1 MFYCARK
8 GMGVSVIM
16 VPQKEIL
23 LSVKD
28 LRTYFNVKE
37 GLAKAVDGVSY
48 NINHG
53 ETVGLV
59 GESGCGKTVSALSIL
74 KLLDIPPVE
83 FHSGQILFKNQD
95 LMKMTEQE
103 LNTIRGRSISMIF
116 QEPMTS
122 LNPVL
127 SIGFQIDEVM
137 INHLGIKA
145 REARDRTVDLLNMV
159 GIPLPRKRAK
169 EYPHQLSGGMRQRIM
184 IALAIACNPELLIA
198 DEPTTALDVT
208 IQAQIIEIMLNLQ
221 DKMGTSI
228 LLITHD
234 LGVIAE
240 TADRVAVMYAG
251 RIVEEADV
259 KTIFQNPIHPYT
271 KGLLNS
277 VPNINNIDPT
287 VRLHEIPGIVPNLC
301 YLPEGCAFFNR
312 CSIRT
317 KICESEQ
324 PKLLNIDNQHNVRCW
339 MVQQN
344 V

>member
-1 MFYCARK
+1 
-8 GMGVSVIM
+8 M
-16 VPQKEIL
+16 VEKKDIL

-48 NINHG
+48 HINQG
-53 ETVGLV
+53 ETLGLV

-74 KLLDIPPVE
+74 KLLDIPPAQ
-83 FHSGQILFKNQD
+83 FHSGQILFKDQD
-95 LMKMTEQE
+95 LLQLSEQE
-103 LNTIRGRSISMIF
+103 LNTIRGRSISMVF

-137 INHLGIKA
+137 INHLGITA
-145 REARDRTVDLLNMV
+145 REARDRTIELLNMV
-159 GIPLPRKRAK
+159 GIPLPQKRAK

-184 IALAIACNPELLIA
+184 IALAIACDPELLIA

-208 IQAQIIEIMLNLQ
+208 IQAQIIELMLSLQ
-221 DKMGTSI
+221 DKLGTSI

-259 KTIFQNPIHPYT
+259 KTIFQNPLHPYT
-271 KGLLNS
+271 QGLLNS
-277 VPNINNIDPT
+277 VPNINKIDSAT
-287 VRLHEIPGIVPNLC
+287 RLQEIPGIVPNLC
-301 YLPEGCAFFNR
+301 YLPSGCAFMNR
-312 CSIRT
+312 CPVKT
-317 KICESEQ
+317 KICESEK
-324 PKLLNIDNQHNVRCW
+324 PKLLNIENQHNVGCW
-339 MVQQN
+339 VAQQT

>member
-1 MFYCARK
+1 
-8 GMGVSVIM
+8 M
-16 VPQKEIL
+16 VEKKDIL

-48 NINHG
+48 HINQG
-53 ETVGLV
+53 ETLGLV

-74 KLLDIPPVE
+74 KLLDIPPAQ
-83 FHSGQILFKNQD
+83 FHSGQILFKDQD
-95 LMKMTEQE
+95 LLQLSEQE
-103 LNTIRGRSISMIF
+103 LNTIRGRSISMVF

-127 SIGFQIDEVM
+127 SIGSQVDEVM
-137 INHLGIKA
+137 INHLGITA
-145 REARDRTVDLLNMV
+145 REARDRTIELLNMV

-184 IALAIACNPELLIA
+184 IALAIACDPELLIA

-208 IQAQIIEIMLNLQ
+208 IQAQIIELMLSLQ
-221 DKMGTSI
+221 DKLGTSI

-251 RIVEEADV
+251 KIVEEADV
-259 KTIFQNPIHPYT
+259 KTIFQNPLHPYT
-271 KGLLNS
+271 RGLLNS
-277 VPNINNIDPT
+277 VPNINKIDSAT
-287 VRLHEIPGIVPNLC
+287 RLQEIPGIVPNLC
-301 YLPEGCAFFNR
+301 YLPSGCAFMNR
-312 CSIRT
+312 CPVKT
-317 KICESEQ
+317 KICESEK
-324 PKLLNIDNQHNVRCW
+324 PKLLNIENQHNVGCW
-339 MVQQN
+339 VAQQT

>member
-1 MFYCARK
+1 
-8 GMGVSVIM
+8 M
-16 VPQKEIL
+16 VEKKDIL

-48 NINHG
+48 HINQG
-53 ETVGLV
+53 ETLGLV

-74 KLLDIPPVE
+74 KLLDIPPAQ
-83 FHSGQILFKNQD
+83 FHSGQILFKDQD
-95 LMKMTEQE
+95 LLQLSEQE
-103 LNTIRGRSISMIF
+103 MNTIRGRSISMVF

-127 SIGFQIDEVM
+127 SIGSQVDEVM
-137 INHLGIKA
+137 INHLGITA
-145 REARDRTVDLLNMV
+145 REARDRTIELLNMV
-159 GIPLPRKRAK
+159 GIPLPQKRAK

-184 IALAIACNPELLIA
+184 IALAIACDPELLIA

-208 IQAQIIEIMLNLQ
+208 IQAQIIELMLSLQ
-221 DKMGTSI
+221 DKLGTSI

-259 KTIFQNPIHPYT
+259 KTIFQNPLHPYT
-271 KGLLNS
+271 RGLLNS
-277 VPNINNIDPT
+277 VPNINKIDSAT
-287 VRLHEIPGIVPNLC
+287 RLQEIPGIVPNLC
-301 YLPEGCAFFNR
+301 YLPSGCAFMNR
-312 CSIRT
+312 CPVKT
-317 KICESEQ
+317 KICESEK
-324 PKLLNIDNQHNVRCW
+324 PKLLNIENQHSVRCW
-339 MVQQN
+339 VAQQT

>member
-1 MFYCARK
+1 
-8 GMGVSVIM
+8 M
-16 VPQKEIL
+16 VEKKDIL

-48 NINHG
+48 HINQG
-53 ETVGLV
+53 ETLGLV

-74 KLLDIPPVE
+74 KLIDIPPAQ
-83 FHSGQILFKNQD
+83 FHSGQILFKDQD
-95 LMKMTEQE
+95 LLQLSEQE
-103 LNTIRGRSISMIF
+103 LNTIRGRSISMVF

-137 INHLGIKA
+137 INHLGITA
-145 REARDRTVDLLNMV
+145 REARDRTIELLNMV
-159 GIPLPRKRAK
+159 DIPLPQKRAK

-184 IALAIACNPELLIA
+184 IALAIACDPELLIA

-208 IQAQIIEIMLNLQ
+208 IQAQIIELMLSLQ
-221 DKMGTSI
+221 DKMGSSI

-259 KTIFQNPIHPYT
+259 KTIFQNPLHPYT
-271 KGLLNS
+271 RGLLNS
-277 VPNINNIDPT
+277 VPNINKIDSAT
-287 VRLHEIPGIVPNLC
+287 RLQEIPGIVPNLC
-301 YLPEGCAFFNR
+301 YLPSGCAFMNR
-312 CSIRT
+312 CPVKT
-317 KICESEQ
+317 KICESEK
-324 PKLLNIDNQHNVRCW
+324 PKLLNIENQHNVGCW
-339 MVQQN
+339 VAQQT

>member
-1 MFYCARK
+1 
-8 GMGVSVIM
+8 M
-16 VPQKEIL
+16 VEKKDIL

-48 NINHG
+48 HINQG
-53 ETVGLV
+53 ETLGLV

-74 KLLDIPPVE
+74 KLLDIPPAQ
-83 FHSGQILFKNQD
+83 FHSGQILFKDQD
-95 LMKMTEQE
+95 LLQLSEQE
-103 LNTIRGRSISMIF
+103 LNTIRGRSISMVF

-137 INHLGIKA
+137 INHLGITA
-145 REARDRTVDLLNMV
+145 REARDRTIELLNMV
-159 GIPLPRKRAK
+159 DIPLPQKRAK

-184 IALAIACNPELLIA
+184 IALAIACDPELLIA

-208 IQAQIIEIMLNLQ
+208 IQAQIIELMLSLQ
-221 DKMGTSI
+221 DKLGTSI

-251 RIVEEADV
+251 KIVEEADV
-259 KTIFQNPIHPYT
+259 KTIFQNPLHPYT
-271 KGLLNS
+271 QGLLNS
-277 VPNINNIDPT
+277 VPNINKIDSAT
-287 VRLHEIPGIVPNLC
+287 RLQEIPGIVPNLC
-301 YLPEGCAFFNR
+301 YLPSGCAFMNR
-312 CSIRT
+312 CPVKT
-317 KICESEQ
+317 KICESEK
-324 PKLLNIDNQHNVRCW
+324 PKLLNIENQHNVGCW
-339 MVQQN
+339 VAQQT

>member
-1 MFYCARK
+1 
-8 GMGVSVIM
+8 M
-16 VPQKEIL
+16 VEKKDIL

-48 NINHG
+48 HINQG
-53 ETVGLV
+53 ETLGLV

-74 KLLDIPPVE
+74 KLLDIPPAQ
-83 FHSGQILFKNQD
+83 FHSGQILFKDQD
-95 LMKMTEQE
+95 LLQLSEQE
-103 LNTIRGRSISMIF
+103 LNTIRGRSISMVF

-127 SIGFQIDEVM
+127 SIGSQVDEVM
-137 INHLGIKA
+137 INHLGITA
-145 REARDRTVDLLNMV
+145 REARDRTIELLNMV
-159 GIPLPRKRAK
+159 GIPLPQKRAK

-184 IALAIACNPELLIA
+184 IALAIACDPELLIA

-208 IQAQIIEIMLNLQ
+208 IQAQIIELMLSLQ
-221 DKMGTSI
+221 DKLGTSI

-251 RIVEEADV
+251 KIVEEADV
-259 KTIFQNPIHPYT
+259 KTIFQNPLHPYT
-271 KGLLNS
+271 RGLLNS
-277 VPNINNIDPT
+277 VPNINKIDSAT
-287 VRLHEIPGIVPNLC
+287 RLQEIPGIVPNLC
-301 YLPEGCAFFNR
+301 YLPSGCAFMNR
-312 CSIRT
+312 CPVKT
-317 KICESEQ
+317 KICESEK
-324 PKLLNIDNQHNVRCW
+324 PKLLNIENQHNVGCW
-339 MVQQN
+339 VAQQT

>member
-1 MFYCARK
+1 M
-8 GMGVSVIM
+8 IM
-16 VPQKEIL
+16 VPKKDIL

-53 ETVGLV
+53 ETLGLV

-74 KLLDIPPVE
+74 KLLDTPPAE
-83 FHSGQILFKNQD
+83 FHSGQILFKDHD
-95 LMKMTEQE
+95 LLQMTEQE

-122 LNPVL
+122 LNPIL

-137 INHLGIKA
+137 INHLDITA
-145 REARDRTVDLLNMV
+145 REARGRTIELLNMV
-159 GIPLPRKRAK
+159 GISLPQKRAK

-184 IALAIACNPELLIA
+184 IALALACDPELLIA

-208 IQAQIIEIMLNLQ
+208 IQAQILDIMLSLQ
-221 DKMGTSI
+221 EKLNTSI

-251 RIVEEADV
+251 KIVEEADV
-259 KTIFQNPIHPYT
+259 RTIFQNPLHPYT
-271 KGLLNS
+271 QGLLNS
-277 VPNINNIDPT
+277 VPKINKIDSAT
-287 VRLHEIPGIVPNLC
+287 RLQEIPGIVPNLC

-312 CSIRT
+312 CHVKE
-317 KICESEQ
+317 KICQLEK
-324 PKLLNIDNQHNVRCW
+324 PRLLNIENNHNVRCW
-339 MVQQN
+339 IVQN
-344 V
+344 RA

>member
-1 MFYCARK
+1 
-8 GMGVSVIM
+8 M
-16 VPQKEIL
+16 VEKKDIL

-48 NINHG
+48 HINQG
-53 ETVGLV
+53 ETLGLV

-74 KLLDIPPVE
+74 KLLDIPPAQ
-83 FHSGQILFKNQD
+83 FHSGQIFFKDQD
-95 LMKMTEQE
+95 LLQLSEQE
-103 LNTIRGRSISMIF
+103 MNTIRGRSISMVF

-127 SIGFQIDEVM
+127 SIGSQVDEVM
-137 INHLGIKA
+137 INHLGITA
-145 REARDRTVDLLNMV
+145 REARDRTIELLNMV

-184 IALAIACNPELLIA
+184 IALAIACDPELLIA

-208 IQAQIIEIMLNLQ
+208 IQAQIIELMLSLQ
-221 DKMGTSI
+221 DKLGTSI

-259 KTIFQNPIHPYT
+259 KTIFQNPLHPYT
-271 KGLLNS
+271 RGLLNS
-277 VPNINNIDPT
+277 VPNINKIDSAT
-287 VRLHEIPGIVPNLC
+287 RLQEIPGIVPNLC
-301 YLPEGCAFFNR
+301 YLPSGCAFMNR
-312 CSIRT
+312 CPVKT
-317 KICESEQ
+317 KICESEK
-324 PKLLNIDNQHNVRCW
+324 PKLLNIENQHNVRCW
-339 MVQQN
+339 IAQQT
-344 V
+344 VV

>member
-1 MFYCARK
+1 
-8 GMGVSVIM
+8 M
-16 VPQKEIL
+16 VPKKDIL

-53 ETVGLV
+53 ETLGLV

-74 KLLDIPPVE
+74 KLLDIPPAE
-83 FHSGQILFKNQD
+83 FHSGQILFKDHD
-95 LMKMTEQE
+95 LLQMTEQE
-103 LNTIRGRSISMIF
+103 LNTIRGRSIAMIF

-137 INHLGIKA
+137 INHLGITA
-145 REARDRTVDLLNMV
+145 REARDRTIELLNMV
-159 GIPLPRKRAK
+159 GISLPQKRAK

-184 IALAIACNPELLIA
+184 IALAIACDPELLIA

-208 IQAQIIEIMLNLQ
+208 IQAQIIEIMLSLQ
-221 DKMGTSI
+221 DKLGTSI

-251 RIVEEADV
+251 KIVEEADV
-259 KTIFQNPIHPYT
+259 KTIFQNPLHPYT
-271 KGLLNS
+271 QGLLNS
-277 VPNINNIDPT
+277 VPNINKIDSAT
-287 VRLHEIPGIVPNLC
+287 RLQEISGIVPNLC

-312 CSIRT
+312 CSVKK
-317 KICESEQ
+317 KICESEN
-324 PKLLNIDNQHNVRCW
+324 PKLLNIENNHNVRCW
-339 MVQQN
+339 IVQN
-344 V
+344 KV

>member
-1 MFYCARK
+1 
-8 GMGVSVIM
+8 M
-16 VPQKEIL
+16 VEKKDIL

-48 NINHG
+48 HINQG
-53 ETVGLV
+53 ETLGLV

-74 KLLDIPPVE
+74 KLLDIPPAQ
-83 FHSGQILFKNQD
+83 FHSGQILFKDQD
-95 LMKMTEQE
+95 LLQLSEQE
-103 LNTIRGRSISMIF
+103 LNTIRGRSISMVF

-137 INHLGIKA
+137 INHLGITA
-145 REARDRTVDLLNMV
+145 REARDRTIELLNMV
-159 GIPLPRKRAK
+159 DIPLPQKRAK

-184 IALAIACNPELLIA
+184 IALAIACDPELLIA

-208 IQAQIIEIMLNLQ
+208 IQAQIIELMLSLQ
-221 DKMGTSI
+221 DKLGTSI

-251 RIVEEADV
+251 KIVEEADV
-259 KTIFQNPIHPYT
+259 KTIFQNPLHPYT
-271 KGLLNS
+271 RGLLNS
-277 VPNINNIDPT
+277 VPNINKIDSAT
-287 VRLHEIPGIVPNLC
+287 RLQEIPGIVPNLC
-301 YLPEGCAFFNR
+301 YLPSGCAFMNR
-312 CSIRT
+312 CPVKT
-317 KICESEQ
+317 KICESEK
-324 PKLLNIDNQHNVRCW
+324 PKLLNIENQHNVGCW
-339 MVQQN
+339 VAQQT